1 MSKDTVEIQGQIF
14 DLEEVNRQAA
24 HLLLDAI
31 FEKQDAGEECDCAR
45 FDKVVMTDS
54 GNMKRI
60 SYVVRV
66 NIKVED
72 YGY

>member
-1 MSKDTVEIQGQIF
+1 MSRETIEFKGEVF
-14 DLEEVNRQAA
+14 DLEEVNREAA
-24 HLLLDAI
+24 HHLLDMI
-31 FEKQDAGEECDCAR
+31 FQKQDEGEECDCAR

-72 YGY
+72 YV